1 MLVQLQNNS
10 YFCTINLYKMKKIL
24 FIMIAFAAVLSS
36 CNDYETY
43 GDKKEKERNAIA
55 KFISDSSI
63 VVISEDQFNQQG
75 YTTNLTR
82 NEFVKLDKSGVY
94 MQIVREGCGTKL
106 QDGESTRL
114 VCRFSEFDILEDT
127 MTVCNNDPDLAYG
140 GKSVIALPDIMQ
152 VSCSSGSY
160 TASFESGI
168 MYSVTQS
175 SSVPSGWLVP
185 LSYIKVGRPQS
196 ETDDCAK
203 VRLIVPHSQG
213 RAAASS
219 NVTPCYYEI
228 TYQRES

>member
-1 MLVQLQNNS
+1 MLFAKLFVFLHHQ
-10 YFCTINLYKMKKIL
+10 FDIKMKKIL
-24 FIMIAFAAVLSS
+24 FIMIAIAAVLSS

-94 MQIVREGCGTKL
+94 MQIVREGCGNKL
-106 QDGESTRL
+106 KDGESTRL
-114 VCRFSEFDILEDT
+114 VCRFSEFDILDDT
-127 MTVCNNDPDLAYG
+127 TTVCNNNPELAYG
-140 GKSVIALPDIMQ
+140 GKSVVAIPDIIQ
-152 VSCSSGSY
+152 VSRSGSSY
-160 TASFESGI
+160 TATFESGI
-168 MYSVTQS
+168 MYSVYSS
-175 SSVPSGWLVP
+175 SSVPAGWLVP

-213 RAAASS
+213 HATASS

>member
-196 ETDDCAK
+196 EIDDCAK

-219 NVTPCYYEI
+219 NVIPCYYEI

>member
-1 MLVQLQNNS
+1 MHRQLD
-10 YFCTINLYKMKKIL
+10 YKMKKIL

-94 MQIVREGCGTKL
+94 MQIVREGCGEKL
-106 QDGESTRL
+106 KDGETTRL
-114 VCRFSEFDILEDT
+114 VCRFSEFDILDDT
-127 MTVCNNDPDLAYG
+127 TTVCNNNPELAYG
-140 GKSVIALPDIMQ
+140 GKSVVAIPDIIQ
-152 VSCSSGSY
+152 VSRSASSY
-160 TASFESGI
+160 TATFESGI
-168 MYSVTQS
+168 MYTVYGS
-175 SSVPSGWLVP
+175 SSVPAGWLVP
-185 LSYIKVGRPQS
+185 LTYIKIGRPQS
-196 ETDDCAK
+196 ETEDCAK

-213 RAAASS
+213 HATASS

>member
-1 MLVQLQNNS
+1 
-10 YFCTINLYKMKKIL
+10 
-24 FIMIAFAAVLSS
+24 MIAFAAVLSS

-63 VVISEDQFNQQG
+63 VVISEDQFNQQN

-94 MQIVREGCGTKL
+94 MQIVRSGCGTML
-106 QDGESTRL
+106 QDGESTHL
-114 VCRFSEFDILEDT
+114 VCRFSEYDILDDT
-127 MTVCNNDPDLAYG
+127 TAVCNNNANLAIY
-140 GKSVIALPDIMQ
+140 GKSVVSMPDIIQ
-152 VSCSSGSY
+152 VTRSSGSY
-160 TASFESGI
+160 TASFESGV
-168 MYSVTQS
+168 MYTVYGSA
-175 SSVPSGWLVP
+175 SVPSGWLVP

-196 ETDDCAK
+196 PSDQSAK

-213 RAAASS
+213 HATASS
-219 NVTPCYYEI
+219 NVMPYYYEI

>member
-1 MLVQLQNNS
+1 
-10 YFCTINLYKMKKIL
+10 MKKIL
-24 FIMIAFAAVLSS
+24 FIIIAFAAVLTS

-63 VVISEDQFNQQG
+63 VVISEDQFNQQS

-127 MTVCNNDPDLAYG
+127 ITVCNNNPNLSFYD
-140 GKSVIALPDIMQ
+140 KSVVSIPDIIQ
-152 VSCSSGSY
+152 VSRTSGSF

-168 MYSVTQS
+168 MYSVYGST
-175 SSVPSGWLVP
+175 SVPSGWLVP
-185 LSYIKVGRPQS
+185 LSYVKVGRPQS
-196 ETDDCAK
+196 PTDQCAK
-203 VRLIVPHSQG
+203 VRLIVPHTQG
-213 RAAASS
+213 HATASS

-228 TYQRES
+228 TFQRES

>member
-1 MLVQLQNNS
+1 
-10 YFCTINLYKMKKIL
+10 MKKIL
-24 FIMIAFAAVLSS
+24 FIIIAFAAVLTS

-63 VVISEDQFNQQG
+63 VVISEDQFNQQS

-127 MTVCNNDPDLAYG
+127 ITVCNNNPNLSFYD
-140 GKSVIALPDIMQ
+140 KSVVSIPDIIQ
-152 VSCSSGSY
+152 VSRTSGSF

-168 MYSVTQS
+168 MYSVYGST
-175 SSVPSGWLVP
+175 SVPSGWLVP
-185 LSYIKVGRPQS
+185 LSYVKVGRPQS
-196 ETDDCAK
+196 PTDQCAK

-213 RAAASS
+213 HATASS

-228 TYQRES
+228 TFQRES

>member
-1 MLVQLQNNS
+1 
-10 YFCTINLYKMKKIL
+10 MKKIL
-24 FIMIAFAAVLSS
+24 FVMIAFAAVLSS

-63 VVISEDQFNQQG
+63 VVISEDQFNQQN

-94 MQIVREGCGTKL
+94 MQIVRSGCGTML
-106 QDGESTRL
+106 QDGESTHL
-114 VCRFSEFDILEDT
+114 VCRFSEYDILDDT
-127 MTVCNNDPDLAYG
+127 TAVCNNNANLAIY
-140 GKSVIALPDIMQ
+140 GKSVVSMPDIIQ
-152 VSCSSGSY
+152 VTRSSGSY
-160 TASFESGI
+160 TASFESGV
-168 MYSVTQS
+168 MYTVYGSA
-175 SSVPSGWLVP
+175 SVPSGWLVP

-196 ETDDCAK
+196 PSDQSAK

-213 RAAASS
+213 HATASS
-219 NVTPCYYEI
+219 NVMPYYYEI